1 MVSGWQSDPR
11 LARTPVIDV
20 PITATN
26 MDDVLAFIEEH
37 IQDVKGEYICVSN
50 AHTTVMAHDDPDYYR
65 VQIESLMSVPDGKP
79 LSVVGGKAVPAMGRV
94 TGPDL
99 MREIFEVSAEHGY
112 RHYFYGNTRE
122 NVEALVFAL
131 ERDYPGLDICGYE
144 PSVFRDMTAQEEM
157 ELAARINE
165 TKPDFVWVALGAPRQ
180 ECFCH
185 RMRGRIDGLMVGV
198 GGAFNILA
206 GITPEAPVWMQNLS
220 LEWLYRLIQEPR
232 RLFKRY
238 VVTNSKFIYY
248 HVAGKRRNKRSK

>member
-1 MVSGWQSDPR
+1 MSLDWHKDSR
-11 LARTPVIDV
+11 LDRTPVIDV

-26 MDDVLAFIEEH
+26 MDDTLGFIKEN
-37 IQDVKGEYICVSN
+37 IQAIKGEYICVSN
-50 AHTTVMAHDDPDYYR
+50 AHTTVMAHDDPAYFR
-65 VQIESLMSVPDGKP
+65 VQTESLMSVPDGKP
-79 LSVVGGKAVPAMGRV
+79 LSVVGSRAAPTMGRV

-99 MREIFEVSAEHGY
+99 MRELFAVSTKHGY
-112 RHYFYGNTRE
+112 RHFFYGNKQE
-122 NVEALVFAL
+122 NLDVLLEALQ
-131 ERDYPGLDICGYE
+131 RDYPGLCICGSE
-144 PSVFRDMTAQEEM
+144 PSVFREMTMEEEA
-157 ELAARINE
+157 ELAKRIND

-206 GITPEAPVWMQNLS
+206 GITPEAPIWMQNLS

-248 HVAGKRRNKRSK
+248 HAAGKRRNKGSK

>member
-1 MVSGWQSDPR
+1 MSLDWHKDSR
-11 LARTPVIDV
+11 LDRTPVIDV

-26 MDDVLAFIEEH
+26 MDDTLGFIKEN
-37 IQDVKGEYICVSN
+37 IQAIKGEYICVSN
-50 AHTTVMAHDDPDYYR
+50 AHTTVMAHDDPAYFR
-65 VQIESLMSVPDGKP
+65 VQTESLMSVPDGKP
-79 LSVVGGKAVPAMGRV
+79 LSVVGSRSVPTMGRV

-99 MREIFEVSAEHGY
+99 MRELFAVSTKHGY
-112 RHYFYGNTRE
+112 RHFFYGNKQE
-122 NVEALVFAL
+122 NLDVLLEALQ
-131 ERDYPGLDICGYE
+131 RDYPGLCICGSE
-144 PSVFRDMTAQEEM
+144 PSVFREMTMEEEA
-157 ELAARINE
+157 ELAKRINE

-238 VVTNSKFIYY
+238 FVTNSKFIYY
-248 HVAGKRRNKRSK
+248 HAAGKRRNKGSK

>member
-1 MVSGWQSDPR
+1 MSLDWHKDSR
-11 LARTPVIDV
+11 LDRTPVIDV

-26 MDDVLAFIEEH
+26 MDDTLGFIKEN
-37 IQDVKGEYICVSN
+37 IQAIKGEYICVSN
-50 AHTTVMAHDDPDYYR
+50 AHTTVMAHDDPAYFR
-65 VQIESLMSVPDGKP
+65 VQTESLMSVPDGKP
-79 LSVVGGKAVPAMGRV
+79 LSVVGSRAVPTMGRV

-99 MREIFEVSAEHGY
+99 MRELFAVSTKHGY
-112 RHYFYGNTRE
+112 RHFFYGNKQE
-122 NVEALVFAL
+122 NLDVLLEALQ
-131 ERDYPGLDICGYE
+131 RDYPGLCICGSE
-144 PSVFRDMTAQEEM
+144 PSVFREMTMEEEA
-157 ELAARINE
+157 ELAKRIND

-206 GITPEAPVWMQNLS
+206 GITPEAPVWMQSLS

-238 VVTNSKFIYY
+238 FVTNSKFIYY
-248 HVAGKRRNKRSK
+248 HAAGKRRNKGSK

>member
-1 MVSGWQSDPR
+1 MRDSSDSR
-11 LARTPVIDV
+11 LLRTPVIDV

-26 MDDVLAFIEEH
+26 MVDVLSFIEEN
-37 IQDVKGEYICVSN
+37 IDTIKGEYICVSN
-50 AHTTVMAHDDPDYYR
+50 VHTTVMAHDDPNYYR
-65 VQIESLMSVPDGKP
+65 VQTESLMSVPDGKP
-79 LSVVGGKAVPAMGRV
+79 LSIVGGKAVPSMGRV

-99 MREIFEVSAEHGY
+99 MREIFEVSAERGY
-112 RHYFYGNTRE
+112 RHYFYGNTKE
-122 NVEALVFAL
+122 NVKALIAAL

-144 PSVFRDMTAQEEM
+144 PSVFRDMTSQEEL
-157 ELAARINE
+157 ELATRINE
-165 TKPDFVWVALGAPRQ
+165 SEPDFVWVALGAPRQ

-185 RMRGRIDGLMVGV
+185 RMRGRIEGLMVGV

-206 GITPEAPVWMQNLS
+206 GITPEAPIWMQKLS

-248 HVAGKRRNKRSK
+248 QVAGRKRNKGSK